1 MLMTNRTAQK
11 KPSKVKLGLMDPE
24 AMPRSDQQVGLHD
37 QKKQFACEGDLEE
50 KHTLF
55 ENCVLQRPELKKKK
69 LKKIP

>member
-37 QKKQFACEGDLEE
+37 
-50 KHTLF
+50 
-55 ENCVLQRPELKKKK
+55 
-69 LKKIP
+69 